1 MVKYYLTKG
10 IYDRSNMLRLEVKYK
25 KECGGYVAEINP
37 CHKDEFSY
45 GITYCKEYYDYYNAL
60 VCDLVKCGRRSE
72 KKFNEACAIA
82 EQKSDELIQSYVNHA
97 YNKGGR
103 YIEVIGEL
111 KGE

>member
-45 GITYCKEYYDYYNAL
+45 GITYSKEYYDYYNTL

-72 KKFNEACAIA
+72 KKFKEACVIA
-82 EQKSDELIQSYVNHA
+82 EKKADELIQEYVNHA